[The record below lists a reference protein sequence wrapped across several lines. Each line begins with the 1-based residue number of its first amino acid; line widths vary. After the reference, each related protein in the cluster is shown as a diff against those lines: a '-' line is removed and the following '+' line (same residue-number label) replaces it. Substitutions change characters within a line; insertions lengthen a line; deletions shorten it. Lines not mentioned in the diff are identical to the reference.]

1 MFDVVIIG
9 AGPAGSHTAR
19 RLGELGYRVVVV
31 EEHKQIGEPACCTG
45 ILGKDCLDEFP
56 IPPELIW
63 LQTGT
68 ARFYTPSGSS
78 FTLSKEPAQAYILDR
93 VGLDRALAARAEKAG
108 VEYLLHNKAHE
119 ITWKNTG
126 VEVTIKNG
134 GPPSKLEAKA
144 AVLACGPSNLLAR
157 GLGWGDIGDWVL
169 GAQAEVELRSA
180 PEVEVYM
187 GQNIAPGFFAWL
199 VPTTPGMALAGLL
212 CRQNPAGRIKTFLD
226 KLCKD
231 GKILSS
237 QVKISYGRVPLQPR
251 QKTYGERVL
260 AVGDVAG
267 QVKPTTAGG
276 IYYGFLGA
284 EIAAQVLHH
293 ALQRNDFSAQFLS
306 RYQREWK
313 KRLGKEIRVGYWARR
328 YYETLN
334 DKQIEDVVNHL
345 RNSGFLQSVY
355 QSQEF
360 SFDWHSIAIIKTL
373 GAKALPHL
381 LKTLAGSLL
390 PGNRRRKNGGD
401 EEETEEGL
409 G

>member
-1 MFDVVIIG
+1 MFDVVVIG

-31 EEHKQIGEPACCTG
+31 EEHKQVGEPSCCTG
-45 ILGKDCLDEFP
+45 ILGKDCVDEFP

-63 LQTGT
+63 LKTGA

-93 VGLDRALAARAEKAG
+93 VGLDRALAARAEKTG
-108 VEYLLHNKAHE
+108 VEYLLRNRAHE
-119 ITWKNTG
+119 ITWKDSA
-126 VEVTIKNG
+126 VEVSIKNG
-134 GPPSKLEAKA
+134 GPPAKLEAKA
-144 AVLACGPSNLLAR
+144 VVLACGPSDFLPR
-157 GLGWGDIGDWVL
+157 GLGWGDIGDWVS
-169 GAQAEVELRSA
+169 GAQAEVELRGN

-212 CRQNPAGRIKTFLD
+212 CRQNPSGRIKAFLD
-226 KLCKD
+226 KLFKD

-251 QKTYGERVL
+251 QKTYGDRVL
-260 AVGDVAG
+260 AVGDAAG

-284 EIAAQVLHH
+284 EIAARVLHQ
-293 ALQRNDFSAQFLS
+293 ALQRNDFSARFLS

-345 RNSGFLQSVY
+345 RSSGFLQSVY

-381 LKTLAGSLL
+381 LKTLAGSLV
-390 PGNRRRKNGGD
+390 PGKGRGGKGAD
-401 EEETEEGL
+401 VSGMCSL
-409 G
+409 